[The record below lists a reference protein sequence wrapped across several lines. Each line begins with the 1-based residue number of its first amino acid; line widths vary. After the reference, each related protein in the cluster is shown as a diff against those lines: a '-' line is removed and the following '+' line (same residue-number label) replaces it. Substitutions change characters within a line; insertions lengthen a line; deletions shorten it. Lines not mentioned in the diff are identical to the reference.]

1 MEILRKICSFASV
14 IVGFYSTLILVR
26 IIVSWAV
33 MIKRRGGWNM
43 GAEYGFNPQEG
54 PSFLDSADSFL
65 GKLCDPYL
73 GMFRGVKSLRRST
86 LDFTPVLALVL
97 LNLLKSVLSMIAKMD
112 NITVWIVIAIILD
125 GLWSSLISFLL
136 ILLLI
141 LLIVRFFLGRSAT
154 PGADNLINSIDP
166 ILDAPVGR
174 VYKIFFRK
182 TRVDDQK
189 LVLTSIIFYAVIYF
203 ALKFGIQALVKF
215 LIKL

>member
-33 MIKRRGGWNM
+33 MIKRRGGWNT

-86 LDFTPVLALVL
+86 LDFTPVLALVI
-97 LNLLKSVLSMIAKMD
+97 LNLLKSVLSMIARVND
-112 NITVWIVIAIILD
+112 LTVWIVIAIVID
-125 GLWSSLISFLL
+125 GLWTSLVSFLL

-141 LLIVRFFLGRSAT
+141 LLIVRFFLGRSTT

>member
-1 MEILRKICSFASV
+1 MELLRKICSFASV

-43 GAEYGFNPQEG
+43 GAEYGLNPQEG

-86 LDFTPVLALVL
+86 LDFTPVLALVI
-97 LNLLKSVLSMIAKMD
+97 LNLLKSVLSMIARVND
-112 NITVWIVIAIILD
+112 LTVWIVIAIVID
-125 GLWSSLISFLL
+125 GLWTSLVSFLL

-141 LLIVRFFLGRSAT
+141 LLIVRFFLGRSTT

>member
-1 MEILRKICSFASV
+1 MKI
-14 IVGFYSTLILVR
+14 
-26 IIVSWAV
+26 
-33 MIKRRGGWNM
+33 
-43 GAEYGFNPQEG
+43 
-54 PSFLDSADSFL
+54 
-65 GKLCDPYL
+65 
-73 GMFRGVKSLRRST
+73 
-86 LDFTPVLALVL
+86 
-97 LNLLKSVLSMIAKMD
+97 
-112 NITVWIVIAIILD
+112 
-125 GLWSSLISFLL
+125 L

-141 LLIVRFFLGRSAT
+141 LLIVRFFLGRSTT